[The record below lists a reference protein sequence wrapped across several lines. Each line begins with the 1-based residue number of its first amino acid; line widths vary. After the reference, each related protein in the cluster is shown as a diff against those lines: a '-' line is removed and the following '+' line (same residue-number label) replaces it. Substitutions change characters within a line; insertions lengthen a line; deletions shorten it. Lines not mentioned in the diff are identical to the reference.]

1 MPPHPVVTDLADLAE
16 SPGHLHLPP
25 SSITPILHHS
35 NPSAVN
41 LSFPPDLPVS
51 RRRDDIRAA
60 MERHAVVIVC
70 GDTGSGKTTQLPKIA
85 LELGRGSNGRRIG
98 CTQPRRIAAT
108 SVAARVAEE
117 LQVPLGREV
126 GYQIRFEDKTDKA
139 ATRVKFMTDGVLL
152 AETRND
158 PDLRQYDTI
167 IVDEAHERSLNIDFI
182 LGYLHRTLAKRRDLK
197 VVISSATL
205 DAGAFSQF
213 FGGAPVIEV
222 EGRTFPV
229 TDLYQPPLDEYEP
242 LADQVCRAFES
253 LGEIDRLGDTLVF
266 LPGERE
272 IREAAELLE
281 GRKYRDTLVLPLFA
295 RQAAAEQ
302 GAVFRPIASKRR
314 VILATNVAETSLTI
328 PGIRFVIDS
337 GIARLSRHDSGSG
350 IQRLRIEPVSKASA
364 RQRRGR
370 CGRISEGVCVRLYS
384 EEEFSE
390 RSDFT
395 DPEILR
401 SNLAGVVLQME
412 HLGLG
417 DPLEFPF
424 VDPPQPKR
432 VAQAYR
438 VLEEIGALTK
448 QGRDVHVTGLGH
460 SLARLPL
467 DPRVGRILVGA
478 DAEGCLAEGLVV
490 ASALAVQDPRER
502 PRDRQQAADEAH
514 ARFRDKRS
522 DFTGWLRLW
531 HAIQEARGKSGN
543 QLRKFCQKHFLN
555 HRRTQEWLNLHREL
569 RDTLREMKWRLP
581 DPNKPLDDP
590 ADTYSEPLHRA
601 ILAAIP
607 SQIGLFRG
615 KGQGYKGANDS
626 TFWLF
631 PGSGIFGGSPAW
643 VMAFELVETAKL
655 YARNGAVFDPGWFEK
670 VAPHLCRYRY
680 SNSHWSPDQGAVY
693 GEERVLAFGL
703 PVVEKRR
710 VHYGRIDAKL
720 SREIFILEALVNG
733 NTRSPLTALA
743 KNRETMAAAE
753 RLEHKMRRLGGLLH
767 PPGIV
772 GFYEERLPAAICTQ
786 KDFEKWIAAQAPGF
800 LDFTLEDCLVPQ
812 REPLHPEDYPDTITT
827 PDGTAEFALVYLHN
841 PSDPAD
847 GITARIPLVE
857 LPHLPPWLGEWLV
870 PGWLGEK
877 VTALLRCLRKEMRT
891 MLPAN
896 REVVDDFL
904 DAWEGYEPQCGLL
917 EALID
922 YLHEAHGLDLT
933 PASFDLERLPGH
945 LHLHFEIV
953 DDKGRVVGHGPDLEE
968 LQRGL
973 AGKVRDRFDQVAK
986 GRFSKQ
992 GITSWNLGDLP
1003 RRVELDR
1010 HTTGFPGLFDA
1021 GKDGVAMRLW
1031 PSERCALT
1039 QHRLG
1044 VTRLYR
1050 LVRKDP
1056 VDRLLAVIF
1065 AGKAPTIPVAAATKI
1080 VEKRADGFNS
1090 LAAAFGGGKATPA
1103 PKSSPAAGP
1112 APAKSPASGRFLTP
1126 AEALF
1131 LTRVG
1136 PGAGQQRDDLL
1147 RRILGD
1153 QLGAP
1158 FSANEWEAAVI
1169 RCDKELFSH
1178 AALVCESV
1186 AKILR
1191 VAEAVA
1197 GLLATAPRGYEES
1210 VTDARRQFDRL
1221 LAPGWLLVDE
1231 FSKTLLHFQGL
1242 EMRLTR
1248 MLGAPPAKDLDKL
1261 GRYESE
1267 SAPIWRDASGC
1278 ECGSCPPA
1286 RQHAEVLATDRD
1298 LRLKHFAP
1306 ELRARLR

>member
-1 MPPHPVVTDLADLAE
+1 
-16 SPGHLHLPP
+16 
-25 SSITPILHHS
+25 
-35 NPSAVN
+35 
-41 LSFPPDLPVS
+41 
-51 RRRDDIRAA
+51 
-60 MERHAVVIVC
+60 
-70 GDTGSGKTTQLPKIA
+70 
-85 LELGRGSNGRRIG
+85 
-98 CTQPRRIAAT
+98 
-108 SVAARVAEE
+108 
-117 LQVPLGREV
+117 
-126 GYQIRFEDKTDKA
+126 
-139 ATRVKFMTDGVLL
+139 
-152 AETRND
+152 
-158 PDLRQYDTI
+158 LRQYDTI

-281 GRKYRDTLVLPLFA
+281 GGKYRDTLVLPLFA

-384 EEEFSE
+384 EEDFEE
-390 RSDFT
+390 RPDFT

-514 ARFRDKRS
+514 AKFRDKRS

-543 QLRKFCQKHFLN
+543 QLRKFCQTHFLN

-607 SQIGLFRG
+607 SHIGMFRG

-680 SNSHWSPDQGAVY
+680 SNPHWDPGQGAVY

-733 NTRSPLTALA
+733 NTRAPLAALA

-857 LPHLPPWLGEWLV
+857 LPHLPPWFGEWLV

-992 GITSWNLGDLP
+992 GITSWNFGDLP
-1003 RRVELDR
+1003 QRVELDR
-1010 HTTGFPGLFDA
+1010 HTTGFPGLFDG

-1153 QLGAP
+1153 QLGVP
-1158 FSANEWEAAVI
+1158 FSANEWEGAVI
-1169 RCDKELFSH
+1169 RCDANLFSH
-1178 AALVCESV
+1178 AALVCEPV
-1186 AKILR
+1186 VKILR
-1191 VAEAVA
+1191 VAETVA

-1231 FSKTLLHFQGL
+1231 FSKTLVHFQGL

-1278 ECGSCPPA
+1278 ECGTCPVA
-1286 RQHAEVLATDRD
+1286 RQHAEVLAMDRD

-1306 ELRARLR
+1306 ELRARLK

>member
-1 MPPHPVVTDLADLAE
+1 
-16 SPGHLHLPP
+16 
-25 SSITPILHHS
+25 
-35 NPSAVN
+35 
-41 LSFPPDLPVS
+41 
-51 RRRDDIRAA
+51 
-60 MERHAVVIVC
+60 
-70 GDTGSGKTTQLPKIA
+70 
-85 LELGRGSNGRRIG
+85 
-98 CTQPRRIAAT
+98 
-108 SVAARVAEE
+108 
-117 LQVPLGREV
+117 
-126 GYQIRFEDKTDKA
+126 
-139 ATRVKFMTDGVLL
+139 
-152 AETRND
+152 
-158 PDLRQYDTI
+158 
-167 IVDEAHERSLNIDFI
+167 
-182 LGYLHRTLAKRRDLK
+182 
-197 VVISSATL
+197 
-205 DAGAFSQF
+205 
-213 FGGAPVIEV
+213 
-222 EGRTFPV
+222 
-229 TDLYQPPLDEYEP
+229 
-242 LADQVCRAFES
+242 
-253 LGEIDRLGDTLVF
+253 
-266 LPGERE
+266 
-272 IREAAELLE
+272 
-281 GRKYRDTLVLPLFA
+281 
-295 RQAAAEQ
+295 
-302 GAVFRPIASKRR
+302 
-314 VILATNVAETSLTI
+314 
-328 PGIRFVIDS
+328 
-337 GIARLSRHDSGSG
+337 
-350 IQRLRIEPVSKASA
+350 
-364 RQRRGR
+364 
-370 CGRISEGVCVRLYS
+370 
-384 EEEFSE
+384 
-390 RSDFT
+390 
-395 DPEILR
+395 
-401 SNLAGVVLQME
+401 
-412 HLGLG
+412 
-417 DPLEFPF
+417 
-424 VDPPQPKR
+424 
-432 VAQAYR
+432 
-438 VLEEIGALTK
+438 
-448 QGRDVHVTGLGH
+448 
-460 SLARLPL
+460 
-467 DPRVGRILVGA
+467 
-478 DAEGCLAEGLVV
+478 
-490 ASALAVQDPRER
+490 
-502 PRDRQQAADEAH
+502 
-514 ARFRDKRS
+514 
-522 DFTGWLRLW
+522 
-531 HAIQEARGKSGN
+531 
-543 QLRKFCQKHFLN
+543 
-555 HRRTQEWLNLHREL
+555 
-569 RDTLREMKWRLP
+569 
-581 DPNKPLDDP
+581 
-590 ADTYSEPLHRA
+590 
-601 ILAAIP
+601 
-607 SQIGLFRG
+607 
-615 KGQGYKGANDS
+615 
-626 TFWLF
+626 
-631 PGSGIFGGSPAW
+631 
-643 VMAFELVETAKL
+643 
-655 YARNGAVFDPGWFEK
+655 
-670 VAPHLCRYRY
+670 
-680 SNSHWSPDQGAVY
+680 
-693 GEERVLAFGL
+693 
-703 PVVEKRR
+703 
-710 VHYGRIDAKL
+710 
-720 SREIFILEALVNG
+720 
-733 NTRSPLTALA
+733 
-743 KNRETMAAAE
+743 MAAAE

-857 LPHLPPWLGEWLV
+857 LPHLPPWFGEWLV

-992 GITSWNLGDLP
+992 GITSWNFGDLP
-1003 RRVELDR
+1003 QRVELDR
-1010 HTTGFPGLFDA
+1010 HTTGFPGLFDG

-1153 QLGAP
+1153 QLGVP
-1158 FSANEWEAAVI
+1158 FSANEWEGAVI
-1169 RCDKELFSH
+1169 RCDANLFSH
-1178 AALVCESV
+1178 AALVCEPV
-1186 AKILR
+1186 VKILR
-1191 VAEAVA
+1191 VAETVA

-1231 FSKTLLHFQGL
+1231 FSKTLVHFQGL

-1278 ECGSCPPA
+1278 ECGTCPVA
-1286 RQHAEVLATDRD
+1286 RQHAEVLAMDRD

-1306 ELRARLR
+1306 ELRARLK